1 MPAILSTV
9 SAGNSIAVTQQL
21 LNALKVPFTYRG
33 INDSLKQHPD
43 YPSIAAAHD
52 VLKEY
57 QVENLV
63 LKIEP
68 GKLDELPLPF
78 IAHVNGQNRGFITVT
93 GVSKDSVI
101 FLKKGSLLQTEVKS
115 REDFLKEWSGV
126 ALLAEKTENAGEKNY
141 KVNRRNERLNNLRTA
156 FLLISFL
163 FILIFSLL
171 SSTSLSFSIAA
182 VTILK
187 LAGVAVSCLLL
198 WYEIDK
204 TNPLLQ
210 KVCSGSKTTNC
221 SAILQSK
228 EAKLFGIISWSEI
241 GFFYF
246 PGGLLFVIS
255 TQEKSLQPLAWLNLL
270 ALPYTVFSVYYQ
282 GRIAKQWCPLCL
294 TVQAILL
301 LEAVV
306 FFIGSHHQAVSFNL
320 SLSNSFLF
328 AFALPVLFWL
338 FVKPYLLNSKEGE
351 EYKNRFFRMKK
362 DTGIFEA
369 LLSKQKRINA
379 SADGLGITLGNPHA
393 EHTIIKVCNP
403 YCGPCAKSHPLI
415 HELIKDND
423 NIKVQILFI
432 ASPDENDYRNNPVKH
447 LLAIGEKNDGAL
459 IDRALDD
466 WYLAEKK
473 DYDVFAAKYPMN
485 GELKQQEKKVKA
497 MKDWCDE
504 VKIEFTPT
512 FFVNGHQLPENYN
525 IDELK
530 HFLSS

>member
-9 SAGNSIAVTQQL
+9 SADNSIAVTQQL

-210 KVCSGSKTTNC
+210 KYAVDRKQLIAVLSCSQRKQNC
-221 SAILQSK
+221 LVLSA
-228 EAKLFGIISWSEI
+228 G
-241 GFFYF
+241 
-246 PGGLLFVIS
+246 
-255 TQEKSLQPLAWLNLL
+255 
-270 ALPYTVFSVYYQ
+270 
-282 GRIAKQWCPLCL
+282 
-294 TVQAILL
+294 
-301 LEAVV
+301 
-306 FFIGSHHQAVSFNL
+306 
-320 SLSNSFLF
+320 
-328 AFALPVLFWL
+328 
-338 FVKPYLLNSKEGE
+338 VK
-351 EYKNRFFRMKK
+351 
-362 DTGIFEA
+362 
-369 LLSKQKRINA
+369 
-379 SADGLGITLGNPHA
+379 
-393 EHTIIKVCNP
+393 
-403 YCGPCAKSHPLI
+403 
-415 HELIKDND
+415 
-423 NIKVQILFI
+423 
-432 ASPDENDYRNNPVKH
+432 
-447 LLAIGEKNDGAL
+447 
-459 IDRALDD
+459 
-466 WYLAEKK
+466 
-473 DYDVFAAKYPMN
+473 
-485 GELKQQEKKVKA
+485 
-497 MKDWCDE
+497 
-504 VKIEFTPT
+504 
-512 FFVNGHQLPENYN
+512 
-525 IDELK
+525 
-530 HFLSS
+530 